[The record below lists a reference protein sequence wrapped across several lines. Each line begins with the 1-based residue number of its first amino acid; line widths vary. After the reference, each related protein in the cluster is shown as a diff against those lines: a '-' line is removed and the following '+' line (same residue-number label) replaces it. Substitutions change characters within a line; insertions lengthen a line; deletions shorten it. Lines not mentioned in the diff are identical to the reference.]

1 MKPVRLVFNLN
12 FQPKDEE
19 SLGKVLEEF
28 SEVAFYLERKLSHM
42 PHLGVVGLPKIGVEV
57 V

>member
-1 MKPVRLVFNLN
+1 MKPVRLVFSLN
-12 FQPKDEE
+12 FQPSDEE

-42 PHLGVVGLPKIGVEV
+42 PHLGIVGLPKIGVEV